1 MLLMLGTVVDDV
13 DGGVGDVRLLA
24 ADDDA
29 GSRQTVTGNHYRLIT
44 YLLRFYKY

>member
-1 MLLMLGTVVDDV
+1 MLLMLGTLVVV
-13 DGGVGDVRLLA
+13 GGVVGDVRLLA